1 MPKNHAIYIGGLGV
15 AVFGGVIIGV
25 ALANFTLGVGIAVL
39 GMGLAMML
47 KS

>member
-25 ALANFTLGVGIAVL
+25 ALAHFTLGGGVVGLGLVL
-39 GMGLAMML
+39 G
-47 KS
+47 